1 MSPPRFRRPTGAFPA
16 DGEDVQ
22 TPQPNALDAHTW
34 HCWGTPEGPGAQRI
48 AEVRQEVAV
57 VKQDMGI
64 EHEKV
69 RGELSS
75 IKSRISWFNGGT
87 AVLSAI
93 GMVIL
98 AAWLSSRFQ
107 AAEANAVKPKD
118 VAAAVQKSAD
128 MAVAKQSDD
137 FMQLKQQ
144 LDQASVDFTLL
155 KATMPM
161 PTKAHK

>member
-1 MSPPRFRRPTGAFPA
+1 MKQDAAVEQVRVN
-16 DGEDVQ
+16 GELTSLNKRSWYQ
-22 TPQPNALDAHTW
+22 AGGQ
-34 HCWGTPEGPGAQRI
+34 G
-48 AEVRQEVAV
+48 AV
-57 VKQDMGI
+57 V
-64 EHEKV
+64 
-69 RGELSS
+69 L
-75 IKSRISWFNGGT
+75 
-87 AVLSAI
+87 I
-93 GMVIL
+93 GMAVL
-98 AAWLSSRFQ
+98 AAWLSSKF
-107 AAEANAVKPKD
+107 AATERSAVKRED